1 MQAVD
6 WMTLCDP
13 CAWAV
18 PRAAGPPG
26 VGGAVA
32 GAAGDAAGNAA

>member
-1 MQAVD
+1 MPAVD

-18 PRAAGPPG
+18 PRAASPPG

-32 GAAGDAAGNAA
+32 GAAGDAAGDAA